1 MTKLRS
7 AIFGHAIGDALG
19 LPVQF
24 RPRDS
29 FHITGMTGYGTF
41 NMPSGSWS
49 DDTSMTIATC
59 DSIRIN
65 LGKVD
70 PADIFKRFED
80 WYHRDFYTPFG
91 QAYDIGRTTSAA
103 MRAREGQGD
112 YWSNGNGSLMRILP
126 LAFTDA
132 DDALIEEVS
141 ALTHAHKISRKACVI
156 YIRIARALIND
167 DQYGLTYP
175 EPFHRLENIASLER
189 EEIKSSG
196 FVVDSLEAA
205 VWCLLTTDSYSEC
218 VLKAVNLGD
227 DTDSIAAIAGGLAGI
242 KYGFDTIPTDW
253 LDALQAKDVIESCL
267 F

>member
-1 MTKLRS
+1 
-7 AIFGHAIGDALG
+7 
-19 LPVQF
+19 
-24 RPRDS
+24 
-29 FHITGMTGYGTF
+29 
-41 NMPSGSWS
+41 
-49 DDTSMTIATC
+49 
-59 DSIRIN
+59 
-65 LGKVD
+65 
-70 PADIFKRFED
+70 
-80 WYHRDFYTPFG
+80 
-91 QAYDIGRTTSAA
+91 